1 MRVTTLTDIKKEFIV
16 MIELNKSEV
25 EVITSYLDL
34 LEKVLAKGGARCRGL
49 LKEVRSNNQELKDK
63 IREV

>member
-1 MRVTTLTDIKKEFIV
+1 
-16 MIELNKSEV
+16 MIELSKSEV

-49 LKEVRSNNQELKDK
+49 LKKVRSNNQELKDK

>member
-1 MRVTTLTDIKKEFIV
+1 MV
-16 MIELNKSEV
+16 ELSKSEV

-34 LEKVLAKGGARCRGL
+34 LEKVLAKGGSRCRGM

-63 IREV
+63 IKEV

>member
-1 MRVTTLTDIKKEFIV
+1 

-34 LEKVLAKGGARCRGL
+34 LEKVLAKGSARCRGL

>member
-16 MIELNKSEV
+16 VIELNKSEV

>member
-16 MIELNKSEV
+16 MIELRKSEV

-63 IREV
+63 IKEV

>member
-1 MRVTTLTDIKKEFIV
+1 MV
-16 MIELNKSEV
+16 ELSKSEV

-34 LEKVLAKGGARCRGL
+34 LEIVLAKGGARCRGM

-63 IREV
+63 IKEV